1 MRFSKI
7 SRALL
12 VLTVPAIL
20 LSCSRKNAVESISE
34 DELFTVSYGN
44 FEEQLNIFSLNSVG
58 DISTGI
64 FMQDGFFYLVN
75 GESQKIM
82 EMNSYGDLLTLYYN
96 EDSLTKTL
104 IESSD
109 RADLSIHKEI
119 AYPFG
124 YTGQLAVDS
133 AKCIYVVS
141 TIPRDRQELSSDGT
155 TLYSQTILRMPRDG
169 SQIDYIG
176 QQGPGG
182 TPFPFI
188 RNIYTNSNDEFV
200 AVCSVNDGLM
210 VYWFG
215 KDGFLKSMVPVS
227 SSEAPKIAGIDE
239 DSSVFVTVEN
249 VIPDF
254 NEYKLYV
261 KIDNYSSYSDKA
273 SKAQAG
279 ISYINTLLY
288 PLDLATGLYG
298 NPVSI
303 PPYEESVTVDY
314 SRLVYKLPYDFL
326 GVTKNGWKFFVV
338 STTNGFDVE
347 MIHSESQKVLH
358 RHFDVNKSN
367 LLYHNMSLS
376 SDGIISA
383 LFADE
388 NNARVV
394 WYRTDKLIQ
403 N

>member
-7 SRALL
+7 SVSVLL
-12 VLTVPAIL
+12 FLIPVLFV
-20 LSCSRKNAVESISE
+20 SCLRKNTVESISE

-44 FEEQLNIFSLNSVG
+44 FEEQLNIFSLNEIG
-58 DISTGI
+58 NIQTGL

-75 GESQKIM
+75 GENYKIM

-96 EDSLTKTL
+96 EDSQTKQF
-104 IESSD
+104 IESNEIKN
-109 RADLSIHKEI
+109 LSIHKEI

-124 YTGQLAVDS
+124 YTGQIAVDS
-133 AKCIYVVS
+133 QKCMYVVC
-141 TIPRDRQELSSDGT
+141 TIPRDRQELSSDRN
-155 TLYSQTILRMPRDG
+155 TLYSQVILRVPRDG
-169 SQIDYIG
+169 NQIDYIG

-188 RNIYTNSNDEFV
+188 RNVYVNEKDEFV
-200 AVCSVNDGLM
+200 AVCSANDGLM
-210 VYWFG
+210 VYWF
-215 KDGFLKSMVPVS
+215 DNNGFLKSMVPVS
-227 SSEAPKIAGIDE
+227 SAEVPRISGIDE
-239 DSSVFVTVEN
+239 DSQVYVTIEN
-249 VIPDF
+249 IVPDF
-254 NEYKLYV
+254 SEYKLYV

-279 ISYINTLLY
+279 ISYMNTLLY
-288 PLDLATGLYG
+288 PLDLNTGVYG

-314 SRLVYKLPYDFL
+314 SRLVYKIPYDFL
-326 GVTKNGWKFFVV
+326 GITRNGWKFFVV
-338 STTNGFDVE
+338 STVSGFDVE

-367 LLYHNMSLS
+367 VLYHNMSLS

-383 LFADE
+383 LYADE
-388 NNARVV
+388 EGARVV